1 MCKNCVNV
9 KIFMKIDYD
18 DETFDLDGLKRR
30 TRVQERWDA
39 RQQRKKLNN
48 AITPSDRSKG
58 RKI

>member
-9 KIFMKIDYD
+9 KIFMKIDD
-18 DETFDLDGLKRR
+18 DGENRR
-30 TRVQERWDA
+30 TRIQQKWDA
-39 RQQRKKLNN
+39 RQQRKRLNN